1 MKFIHIGRE
10 LAFGLFSF
18 TVARLAVEAVEAG
31 PVSSD

>member
-1 MKFIHIGRE
+1 MKFIHKGRE

-18 TVARLAVEAVEAG
+18 TVARLAVEAG